1 MQDSVRDLML
11 SLAAYVVAVEA
22 HADSLAST
30 IISYRERGDT
40 AGAET
45 LNNLV
50 RTHRI
55 RALEA
60 RANLCAL
67 AGQGR
72 AKPSA

>member
-1 MQDSVRDLML
+1 ML
-11 SLAAYVVAVEA
+11 SFAAYVVTVEA
-22 HADSLAST
+22 HADSLASA
-30 IISYRERGDT
+30 IISHRERGDT
-40 AGAET
+40 AGADRLT
-45 LNNLV
+45 NLV

-72 AKPSA
+72 AAPRA